1 MAAMWPMIRIGGRR
15 IPYVPVTLILILLGT
30 SKKKNKSLTEKG
42 SQEKI

>member
-1 MAAMWPMIRIGGRR
+1 MATKWPMIRIGGQTV
-15 IPYVPVTLILILLGT
+15 PYVPVTLILILLST